1 MMVVRVVV
9 VGLRVGEGRK
19 RHGAWA
25 IILRPV
31 PGVVD
36 GSGKSANDWLALL
49 GDGLSVGVLVAHHD
63 ESLAVDGELVVEL
76 TISGLEVVDAAIES
90 VESISVFSDG
100 LSVPGDLLVVVVDG
114 GVVLADL
121 SAGVVDAVLEAGDG
135 LADGLS
141 ADEHVAGLGNL
152 ELVSVLTEESTVG
165 IESIDSRVEIG
176 SSGVSWR
183 GSAVATVVLMAVI
196 VVVVMIV
203 QFVVGVLAGI
213 VVVTGNGGSSDKGSG
228 NNSHCLQLSL
238 FY

>member
-1 MMVVRVVV
+1 M
-9 VGLRVGEGRK
+9 
-19 RHGAWA
+19 
-25 IILRPV
+25 
-31 PGVVD
+31 
-36 GSGKSANDWLALL
+36 
-49 GDGLSVGVLVAHHD
+49 
-63 ESLAVDGELVVEL
+63 
-76 TISGLEVVDAAIES
+76 DAAIKS
-90 VESISVFSDG
+90 VESISVISDG

-152 ELVSVLTEESTVG
+152 ELISVLTEESTVSV
-165 IESIDSRVEIG
+165 ESIDGLVEIG
-176 SSGVSWR
+176 SSRVSWR
-183 GSAVATVVLMAVI
+183 GSAVTTIVLMGVI
-196 VVVVMIV
+196 VVVEMIV
-203 QFVVGVLAGI
+203 QIVVGVLASV